1 MVSIIIPTYNRA
13 KALGETLSSI
23 MTQSYR
29 DWECIVIDD
38 NSTDNTIAIVQDYV
52 AKDSRFIWTCNHK
65 RKGAQ
70 GARNTGIELAKGEW
84 ICLFDSDDIM
94 YPNYLETMVNAI
106 ESNVDVLVCQANIY
120 DTKLQSKVGVL
131 DKIDSFRVY
140 ERLLQGKTYIA
151 YDVTIIK
158 RNKLLE
164 INLLDE
170 DCPSMQEWDTH
181 IRLSKNATYKS
192 MNIPLCEWRIGENDT
207 ITSSNDRYIA
217 GLVYIYMKHRWAF
230 RKHAYRHFLNALFQV
245 LGKVENRLKIFLK
258 VPELLLY
265 IPIKRIHNFFV

>member
-1 MVSIIIPTYNRA
+1 
-13 KALGETLSSI
+13 
-23 MTQSYR
+23 MTQSYC

-38 NSTDNTIAIVQDYV
+38 NSTDNTIEIVQDFA
-52 AKDSRFIWTCNHK
+52 AKDSRFTWTYNHK
-65 RKGAQ
+65 KKGAQ

-94 YPNYLETMVNAI
+94 YSNYLETMVNAI

-120 DTKLQSKVGVL
+120 DTKLQSKVGIL
-131 DKIDSFRVY
+131 DKIDSFRVH
-140 ERLLQGKTYIA
+140 ENLLQGKTYIA

-181 IRLSKNATYKS
+181 IRLSKNAIYKS
-192 MNIPLCEWRIGENDT
+192 VNIPLCEWRIGENDT
-207 ITSSNDRYIA
+207 ITSSNGRHIA
-217 GLVYIYMKHRWAF
+217 GLVYLYMKHRWVF
-230 RKHAYRHFLNALFQV
+230 RKYAYRHFLNALFQV
-245 LGKVENRLKIFLK
+245 LGKVESRLKIFLK

-265 IPIKRIHNFFV
+265 IPIKRIHDFFV